1 MMKKEVW
8 RGQNSARFIYFR
20 YKDSPY
26 FNWLILSTI
35 FFVCFILIFQVIIPQ
50 AQSWFSIRDEAEA
63 TRQKIDIIGKNKAFM
78 STLNKDV
85 VEGNRKLAIRAL
97 PVDKDFGGI
106 INAVVISA
114 VKSGVS
120 IDDFSFNLG
129 LVSSPSAKSKKNTVM
144 SEPTTKLSLSLS
156 GNISKVK
163 SFITEISGKLPISEI
178 ESVDASNGGIY
189 LSLSFHSKPYVAPRI
204 SEDEPMRSLSAENS
218 SLFNKLSQWDAASYD
233 DQEIPGPSSS
243 VPLF

>member
-1 MMKKEVW
+1 MKKEVW

-20 YKDSPY
+20 CKDSPY
-26 FNWLILSTI
+26 FFWLILSII
-35 FFVCFILIFQVIIPQ
+35 FLVCFFLIFQVIIPQ
-50 AQSWFSIRDEAEA
+50 AQSWFSIRDEVEA
-63 TRQKIDIIGKNKAFM
+63 TRQKIDIIEKNKAFM

-106 INAVVISA
+106 INAVVIAA

-129 LVSSPSAKSKKNTVM
+129 LVSSPSAESKKNTEA
-144 SEPTTKLSLSLS
+144 SEPTTKLSLYLS
-156 GNISKVK
+156 GNINKVK
-163 SFITEISGKLPISEI
+163 SFITEISEKLPISEI
-178 ESVDASNGGIY
+178 ETVDASNGGTY
-189 LSLSFHSKPYVAPRI
+189 LSLFFYSKPYAAPRI
-204 SEDEPMRSLSAENS
+204 SEGEPIRSLSADNN
-218 SLFNKLSQWDAASYD
+218 SLFNKLSQWDAASSYGN
-233 DQEIPGPSSS
+233 QETQGPSSA

>member
-1 MMKKEVW
+1 MKKEVW
-8 RGQNSARFIYFR
+8 RGQNSVRFIYFR

-26 FNWLILSTI
+26 FSWLILSII
-35 FFVCFILIFQVIIPQ
+35 FLVCFILIFQVIIPH
-50 AQSWFSIRDEAEA
+50 AQSLFFIREEAEE
-63 TRQKIDIIGKNKAFM
+63 TRQKIDIIGKNKVFM
-78 STLNKDV
+78 SALNKSV

-106 INAVVISA
+106 INAVVIAA

-129 LVSSPSAKSKKNTVM
+129 LVSSPSAETKN
-144 SEPTTKLSLSLS
+144 SRASDPTTKLSLSLS
-156 GNISKVK
+156 GNINKLK
-163 SFITEISGKLPISEI
+163 SFITEISEKLPISEI
-178 ESVDASNGGIY
+178 ESVEASNGGTY
-189 LSLSFHSKPYVAPRI
+189 LSLSFHSKPYIAPRV
-204 SEDEPMRSLSAENS
+204 SEDEPVRSLSAENS

-233 DQEIPGPSSS
+233 TQETQAPSAS